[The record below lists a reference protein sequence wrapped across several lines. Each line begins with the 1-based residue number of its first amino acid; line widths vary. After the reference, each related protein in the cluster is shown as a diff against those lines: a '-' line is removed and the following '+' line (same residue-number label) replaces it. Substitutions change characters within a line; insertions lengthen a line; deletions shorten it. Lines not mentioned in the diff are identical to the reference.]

1 MLRGGERGGRW
12 RLAALVALAPAV
24 CLGVMALP
32 ASGHAQTP
40 ANCARAD
47 FEAVVDDAGE
57 ALRQLTQ
64 KNSPQFQ
71 AKLRALKEKRGWS
84 NEQFLTEGARFVR
97 DDKIAALE
105 DKSSGLLAKI
115 NDAGGEAGNATAV
128 DCKRL
133 DGLKSDLA
141 ALVAIQQQKWAYM
154 FTNIDA
160 ELAK

>member
-1 MLRGGERGGRW
+1 MVCGGRAVRRR
-12 RLAALVALAPAV
+12 RLLARAAIAPLAGLLAIAV
-24 CLGVMALP
+24 TESVR
-32 ASGHAQTP
+32 AQGAAT
-40 ANCARAD
+40 CARAD

-57 ALRQLTQ
+57 LLRQLTQ

-71 AKLRALKEKRGWS
+71 GKLRALKEKRGWS
-84 NEQFLTEGARFVR
+84 NEQFMAEGARFVR

-105 DKSSGLLAKI
+105 DKSYSLLAKI
-115 NDAGGEAGNATAV
+115 NGAGGEAGNTGAV

-141 ALVAIQQQKWAYM
+141 ALVAIQQEKWTYM
-154 FTNIDA
+154 FTNIEA

>member
-1 MLRGGERGGRW
+1 MAR
-12 RLAALVALAPAV
+12 AMLAPLAG
-24 CLGVMALP
+24 LLPLALSVGAFAQAP
-32 ASGHAQTP
+32 AT
-40 ANCARAD
+40 CARAD

-71 AKLRALKEKRGWS
+71 AKLRSLKEKRGWNS
-84 NEQFLTEGARFVR
+84 EQFMAEGTRFVR

-105 DKSSGLLAKI
+105 ERSTTLLAKI
-115 NDAGGEAGNATAV
+115 NGAGGEAGTQATV

-133 DGLKSDLA
+133 DSLKSDLA
-141 ALVAIQQQKWAYM
+141 ALVALQQEKWTYM
-154 FTNIDA
+154 FTNIEA

>member
-1 MLRGGERGGRW
+1 MLRGGGAVRRR
-12 RLAALVALAPAV
+12 RLAARAAVAPLAGWLAIA
-24 CLGVMALP
+24 LSDGV
-32 ASGHAQTP
+32 HAQTP
-40 ANCARAD
+40 ATCARAD

-84 NEQFLTEGARFVR
+84 NEQFMAEGTRFVR

-105 DKSSGLLAKI
+105 DKSSNLLAKI
-115 NDAGGEAGNATAV
+115 NDAGGEAGNAQAV

-133 DGLKSDLA
+133 DALRSDLA
-141 ALVAIQQQKWAYM
+141 ALVAIQQEKWTYM
-154 FTNIDA
+154 FTNIEV
-160 ELAK
+160 ELSK